1 MASNHSIQTETCS
14 ICGQKKSF
22 KYLMPV
28 EMIRDD
34 IINLI
39 KKANPEWP
47 ASGYVCFDD
56 LNQFRAQYV
65 EEALRKQKGEIS
77 AIEKRVVKGL
87 KEHEIMAQNINTAF
101 DRQLTVGEKI
111 ADKVAEFGGSW
122 RFIGIFGGVLLAW
135 IIINAF
141 VLISKP
147 FDPYPFILLNLV
159 LSCLAAIQAPIIMMS
174 QNRQEDRDRMRSEE
188 DYRVNLK
195 AELEIRH
202 LNEKLDELLGRQWQ
216 RLLQIQQIQLD
227 LMEEIATKKTKAS
240 FTSAAAP
247 ISPMSEPAK
256 QETNSAK
263 PTGDTEQAKSET
275 KEKQVKTAAKV

>member
-1 MASNHSIQTETCS
+1 MPVNQSTQTETCS
-14 ICGQKKSF
+14 ICGLKKSL

-28 EMIRDD
+28 EMVRDG

-39 KKANPEWP
+39 KKAHPDWSI
-47 ASGYVCFDD
+47 SGYVCFDD

-65 EEALRKQKGEIS
+65 EEALKKQKGEIS
-77 AIEKRVVKGL
+77 AIERRVVKGM
-87 KEHEIMAQNINTAF
+87 KEHEILAQNINTAF
-101 DRQLTVGEKI
+101 DRQLTVGEKV

-122 RFIGIFGGVLLAW
+122 RFIMIFGGVLFTW
-135 IIINAF
+135 ILINVF

-227 LMEEIATKKTKAS
+227 LMEEMVAKKAKTVPV
-240 FTSAAAP
+240 TSVVP
-247 ISPMSEPAK
+247 TPPVSEPTK
-256 QETNSAK
+256 QETVQPKQSNSNQTK
-263 PTGDTEQAKSET
+263 TEA
-275 KEKQVKTAAKV
+275 KEKQTKPAVKV